1 VHVSEAQRARSIKGS
16 TDNWHEPEF
25 STPLTARAKICLNG
39 QPTKIPDVTEAA
51 TVPKERTFIENA
63 RREQIV
69 AAAIDTIADVGFAQ
83 ASLARIADRI
93 GISKGVISYHFAGK
107 DDLIRQVAIEIV
119 EAARAY
125 IIPRVLV
132 ESTGPATLRAYIESH
147 LAFMREH
154 RNYMVA
160 IVDIVRNGGVTTG
173 GQRRFDGRDV
183 DVAVHFLEEL
193 LARLQAEGELRSD
206 FDPGVMAVA
215 IRASID
221 SVPYRL
227 ARDPNLDV
235 EHYAREIVSI
245 FVLATRVADEQ

>member
-1 VHVSEAQRARSIKGS
+1 M
-16 TDNWHEPEF
+16 
-25 STPLTARAKICLNG
+25 
-39 QPTKIPDVTEAA
+39 TEAA
-51 TVPKERTFIENA
+51 AGPKERTFIEKA
-63 RREQIV
+63 RRQQIV
-69 AAAIDTIADVGFAQ
+69 AAAIDTIAEVGFGQ
-83 ASLARIADRI
+83 ASLTRIAERI

-125 IIPRVLV
+125 IIPRVLA
-132 ESTGPATLRAYIESH
+132 ESTGPATLRAYIESN

-160 IVDIVRNGGVTTG
+160 IVEIVRNGGLTTG

-183 DVAVHFLEEL
+183 DVAVHLLEEL
-193 LARLQAEGELRSD
+193 LARLQAEGGLRSD

-215 IRASID
+215 IRAAVD

-227 ARDPNLDV
+227 ALDPDLDV
-235 EHYAREIVSI
+235 DHYAKEIATI
-245 FVLATRVADEQ
+245 FHRATRVAD

>member
-1 VHVSEAQRARSIKGS
+1 MAEA
-16 TDNWHEPEF
+16 
-25 STPLTARAKICLNG
+25 
-39 QPTKIPDVTEAA
+39 PTG
-51 TVPKERTFIENA
+51 PKERTFTENA
-63 RREQIV
+63 RRQQIV
-69 AAAIDTIADVGFAQ
+69 ASAIDTIAEVGFAQ
-83 ASLARIADRI
+83 ASLARIAERI

-125 IIPRVLV
+125 IIPRVLA

-160 IVDIVRNGGVTTG
+160 IVDIVRNGGLTTG

-193 LARLQAEGELRSD
+193 LARLQAEGGLRSD

-215 IRASID
+215 IRAAID

-227 ARDPNLDV
+227 VIVPDLDV
-235 EHYAREIVSI
+235 DHYAREIATI
-245 FVLATRVADEQ
+245 FDLATRVSD

>member
-1 VHVSEAQRARSIKGS
+1 M
-16 TDNWHEPEF
+16 
-25 STPLTARAKICLNG
+25 
-39 QPTKIPDVTEAA
+39 TEAA
-51 TVPKERTFIENA
+51 TGPKERTFIENA
-63 RREQIV
+63 RRQQIV
-69 AAAIDTIADVGFAQ
+69 AAAIDTIAEVGFGQ
-83 ASLARIADRI
+83 ASLTRIAERI
-93 GISKGVISYHFAGK
+93 GTSKGVISYHFAGK

-125 IIPRVLV
+125 IIPRVRA

-160 IVDIVRNGGVTTG
+160 IVEIVRNGGLTTA

-193 LARLQAEGELRSD
+193 LALLQAEGGLRSD

-215 IRASID
+215 IRAAID

-227 ARDPNLDV
+227 VLDPDLDV
-235 EHYAREIVSI
+235 DHYAREIATI
-245 FVLATRVADEQ
+245 FHLATRVAD